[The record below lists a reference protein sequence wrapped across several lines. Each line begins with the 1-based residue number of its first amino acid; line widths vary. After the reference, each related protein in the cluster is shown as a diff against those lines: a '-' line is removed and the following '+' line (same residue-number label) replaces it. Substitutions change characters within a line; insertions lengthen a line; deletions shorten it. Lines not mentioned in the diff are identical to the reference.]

1 MIRALKRAH
10 RLCVVA
16 ALPLLIGGARTT
28 GDLRGSQALS
38 LQQIVAKHL
47 QAIGGQTK
55 LAAIHSL
62 QIAMIVNERGTLHPV
77 FADRKRPN
85 LLRVRMI
92 HGGEL
97 VFTEVYTGTRSWE
110 GAPGKEE
117 CRPDSAAMAATRHAA
132 EQFDDPLLSAI
143 ALAADSRLV
152 GPVRLG
158 GADLYQIDI
167 TQRDGSQSSYFV
179 DSQSFLLSRVRNRRR
194 FHPTEP
200 PRLIELV
207 VDDHQPVSGV
217 LFPFRSIERD
227 VETGELL
234 TVSMTLWAEA
244 NVPISEN
251 VYAMPASCSDQND

>member
-1 MIRALKRAH
+1 
-10 RLCVVA
+10 
-16 ALPLLIGGARTT
+16 
-28 GDLRGSQALS
+28 
-38 LQQIVAKHL
+38 
-47 QAIGGQTK
+47 
-55 LAAIHSL
+55 
-62 QIAMIVNERGTLHPV
+62 
-77 FADRKRPN
+77 
-85 LLRVRMI
+85 
-92 HGGEL
+92 
-97 VFTEVYTGTRSWE
+97 
-110 GAPGKEE
+110 
-117 CRPDSAAMAATRHAA
+117 MAATRHAA

-194 FHPTEP
+194 FHPNEP